1 MAHWREV
8 LMARVARA
16 EGKVIDVGRKGELET
31 IRFDVEQRVRV
42 DSQAEILAQ
51 GRRLGVDSTPFRRQ
65 PLEKLGETCFFRGCS
80 TAYDRLSKW

>member
-51 GRRLGVDSTPFRRQ
+51 GRRLGLIARHFGDSRSRSWEKRAFFGGVR
-65 PLEKLGETCFFRGCS
+65 PLT
-80 TAYDRLSKW
+80 TA